1 MGTKKMSA
9 SDRIIRIEEKI
20 DMLLEQTN
28 KIEKVMF
35 LGNGTPSVLARL
47 TRLEESNINTNS
59 VIKWILGI
67 IAIVIAAVI
76 VEFVRGGK

>member
-1 MGTKKMSA
+1 METKKMGTGS
-9 SDRIIRIEEKI
+9 RIIRIEEKI
-20 DMLLEQTN
+20 DTLLEQTN

-47 TRLEESNINTNS
+47 TKLEESNINTNS

-67 IAIVIAAVI
+67 IAAVIAAVV
-76 VEFVRGGK
+76 VEFVRSGK